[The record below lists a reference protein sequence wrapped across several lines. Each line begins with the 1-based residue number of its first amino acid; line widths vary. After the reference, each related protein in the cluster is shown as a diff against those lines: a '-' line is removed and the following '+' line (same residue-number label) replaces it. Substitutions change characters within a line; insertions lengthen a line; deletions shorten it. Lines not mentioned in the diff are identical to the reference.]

1 MILKLT
7 LATLKTALVLGAV
20 VLLDDMMADTL
31 PKAVYGLLPVWC
43 WLLPGERITQA

>member
-1 MILKLT
+1 MVLSIT

-43 WLLPGERITQA
+43 WLLPQWKLGE